1 MIRDIWT
8 VAWREWKELFSRDGG
23 LSGKLGL
30 LIFAV
35 FVGIFLP
42 WQLGRAWVE
51 APWVTFF
58 WAWMPL
64 FLVTAVTADAFAGER
79 ERHTLETLL
88 ASRLPDS
95 AILLGKVV
103 ATVLYVWGLTLVCMP
118 IGLIT
123 INLGHADG
131 GLLLYA
137 PSTFVSL
144 AGLSLLATIMGS
156 ASGVLVS
163 LRASSVRVA
172 QQNLSM
178 IAMALAFVPVIA
190 LRLLPIP
197 WRANVI
203 TYFMGASISEV
214 VMPLAASL
222 AALDIT
228 LLLIAMGRFR
238 RDRLVLD

>member
-30 LIFAV
+30 LIFAA
-35 FVGIFLP
+35 FVGVFLP
-42 WQLGRAWVE
+42 WQLGRAWIE

-95 AILLGKVV
+95 AILLGKVL
-103 ATVLYVWGLTLVCMP
+103 ATVMYVWGLTLICMP
-118 IGLIT
+118 LGLVT
-123 INLGHADG
+123 INITQADG
-131 GLLLYA
+131 GLVLYSA
-137 PSTFVSL
+137 KTLVSL
-144 AGLSLLATIMGS
+144 AGLSLLATLLGS
-156 ASGVLVS
+156 STGVLVS

-178 IAMALAFVPVIA
+178 ISMTLAFVPVLIFQA
-190 LRLLPIP
+190 LPLP
-197 WRANVI
+197 WRAKVL
-203 TYFMGASISEV
+203 TYFMQASISEV
-214 VMPLAASL
+214 VILLATLL

-228 LLLIAMGRFR
+228 LLLIAMARFR

>member
-30 LIFAV
+30 LIFAA

-42 WQLGRAWVE
+42 WQLGAAWIE

-95 AILLGKVV
+95 AILLGKVL
-103 ATVLYVWGLTLVCMP
+103 ATVLYVWSLTLICMP
-118 IGLIT
+118 LGLVT
-123 INLGHADG
+123 INLTHSEA
-131 GLLLYA
+131 GLLLYS
-137 PSTFVSL
+137 PNSLVSL
-144 AGLSLLATIMGS
+144 AGLSLLSTLLGS

-178 IAMALAFVPVIA
+178 ISMALAFLPVVVFRA
-190 LRLLPIP
+190 LPLP
-197 WRANVI
+197 WRARVLQ
-203 TYFMGASISEV
+203 YFMEASISEV
-214 VMPLAASL
+214 VIMLATLL

>member
-1 MIRDIWT
+1 VIRDIWT

-30 LIFAV
+30 LIFAA
-35 FVGIFLP
+35 FVGVFLP
-42 WQLGRAWVE
+42 WQLGRAWIE

-95 AILLGKVV
+95 AILLGKVL

-118 IGLIT
+118 LGLVT
-123 INLGHADG
+123 INLTHADG
-131 GLLLYA
+131 GLLLYSA
-137 PSTFVSL
+137 KTLVSL
-144 AGLSLLATIMGS
+144 AGLSLLATLLGS
-156 ASGVLVS
+156 STGVLVS

-178 IAMALAFVPVIA
+178 ISMVLAFVPVLIFQA
-190 LRLLPIP
+190 LPVP
-197 WRANVI
+197 WQANVL
-203 TYFMGASISEV
+203 TYLMGASISEV
-214 VMPLAASL
+214 VVILATFL

-228 LLLIAMGRFR
+228 LLLIAMARFR

>member
-1 MIRDIWT
+1 MILDIWT
-8 VAWREWKELFSRDGG
+8 VAWREWKELFSKDGG

-30 LIFAV
+30 LIFAA
-35 FVGIFLP
+35 FVGVFLP
-42 WQLGRAWVE
+42 WQLGRAWIE

-95 AILLGKVV
+95 AILLGKVL

-118 IGLIT
+118 LGLVT
-123 INLGHADG
+123 INLTHADG
-131 GLLLYA
+131 GLMLY
-137 PSTFVSL
+137 SVETLVSL
-144 AGLSLLATIMGS
+144 AGLSLLATLLGS

-178 IAMALAFVPVIA
+178 ISMALAFVPVLAFQA
-190 LRLLPIP
+190 LPVP
-197 WRANVI
+197 WRARVL
-203 TYFMGASISEV
+203 TYVMGASISEV
-214 VMPLAASL
+214 VVILATLL

-228 LLLIAMGRFR
+228 LLLIAKARFR

>member
-1 MIRDIWT
+1 VIRDIWT
-8 VAWREWKELFSRDGG
+8 VAWREWKELLSREGG

-30 LIFAV
+30 LIFGT

-42 WQLGRAWVE
+42 SQLGAAWIE
-51 APWVTFF
+51 APWVTLF

-88 ASRLPDS
+88 ASRLPDA
-95 AILLGKVV
+95 AILLGKVL
-103 ATVLYVWGLTLVCMP
+103 ATVLYVWGLALVCMP
-118 IGLIT
+118 IGLVT
-123 INLGHADG
+123 VNLMYADG
-131 GLLLYA
+131 GLLLYSPA
-137 PSTFVSL
+137 TFVSL
-144 AGLSLLATIMGS
+144 AGLSLLSTLLGAAT
-156 ASGVLVS
+156 GVLVS
-163 LRASSVRVA
+163 LRAASVRTA

-178 IAMALAFVPVIA
+178 ISIALAFIPVLAFQA
-190 LRLLPIP
+190 LPMRLKAAVL
-197 WRANVI
+197 

-214 VMPLAASL
+214 VVLLAAVL

-228 LLLIAMGRFR
+228 LLLIAMARFR

>member
-8 VAWREWKELFSRDGG
+8 VAWRESKELFSRDGG

-30 LIFAV
+30 FIFAA
-35 FVGIFLP
+35 FVGVFLP
-42 WQLGRAWVE
+42 LQLGRAWIE

-58 WAWMPL
+58 WSWMPL

-95 AILLGKVV
+95 AILLGKVL
-103 ATVLYVWGLTLVCMP
+103 ATVMYVWGLTLFCMP
-118 IGLIT
+118 LGLVT
-123 INLGHADG
+123 INLKHADG
-131 GLLLYA
+131 GLLLY
-137 PSTFVSL
+137 SVTSLLSL
-144 AGLSLLATIMGS
+144 AGLSLLATILGS
-156 ASGVLVS
+156 ATGVLVS
-163 LRASSVRVA
+163 LRAASVRAA

-178 IAMALAFVPVIA
+178 ISMVLAFVPLIIFQA
-190 LRLLPIP
+190 LPLP
-197 WRANVI
+197 WRANVL
-203 TYFMGASISEV
+203 TYFMAASISDV
-214 VMPLAASL
+214 VVVLATLL

-228 LLLIAMGRFR
+228 LLLIALGRFR